1 MLFNP
6 FRPNS
11 IATSELFQGRV
22 KELAIVENCLFQ
34 AKNGN
39 PQHFLIEG
47 ERGLGK
53 SSIFMRIAERALGIT
68 ALSDGTKL
76 KFIVINIELNASL
89 SFVQILKLIA
99 VDFKR
104 AISEREKLKAKA
116 IQVWEFLNK
125 WEILGVK
132 FQKDQESMAQPYEVL
147 NDLVHQFAQCIK
159 DASDEI
165 DGIVILLDEADRPD
179 AKASLGELVK
189 LLTEKLTKKNCN
201 QVLIGMTGQQGLVS
215 KLKISHESAI
225 RLFNI
230 LILKTL
236 SDSENKRVI
245 CSGLEYANKKNVL
258 QVEIN
263 QESLELISEL
273 SEGYPHFL
281 QEFAFYAFDSNG
293 DNVIEKEDVF
303 RGAYSEKGAL
313 SQLGHKYF
321 NEMYF
326 DQIASSDY
334 RRVLQGMSHYSDNWV
349 ERKDIKNKIEIKDTI
364 LNNALIAL
372 KNRNIIIANPNTQG
386 EFRLPTKSFA
396 AWIKAMHILEEN
408 TENQN

>member
-1 MLFNP
+1 
-6 FRPNS
+6 
-11 IATSELFQGRV
+11 
-22 KELAIVENCLFQ
+22 
-34 AKNGN
+34 
-39 PQHFLIEG
+39 
-47 ERGLGK
+47 
-53 SSIFMRIAERALGIT
+53 
-68 ALSDGTKL
+68 
-76 KFIVINIELNASL
+76 
-89 SFVQILKLIA
+89 
-99 VDFKR
+99 
-104 AISEREKLKAKA
+104 
-116 IQVWEFLNK
+116 
-125 WEILGVK
+125 
-132 FQKDQESMAQPYEVL
+132 
-147 NDLVHQFAQCIK
+147 
-159 DASDEI
+159 
-165 DGIVILLDEADRPD
+165 
-179 AKASLGELVK
+179 VK

-215 KLKISHESAI
+215 KLKISHESAV
-225 RLFNI
+225 RFFNI
-230 LILKTL
+230 LTLKTL